1 MAHRSFTEVFDDHLR
16 LSEMGDFENDLRRN
30 FSIDIIV
37 LMENRIYRGHEEVR
51 ELARRLLRELPN
63 GKYQNNMILLD
74 KELGMLEWTAKSDK
88 TEVLDGVDSYLFRDG
103 KIIAQT
109 IHYTVT
115 HTSSPRP
122 TSVLDASPADHVTKE
137 HGMDNSSL

>member
-1 MAHRSFTEVFDDHLR
+1 MKNKTILESVDRSFREVFEDHLR
-16 LSEMGDFENDLRRN
+16 LSEMGDFETDLRRN

-37 LMENRIYRGHEEVR
+37 LMENKVYRGHEAVR
-51 ELARRLLRELPN
+51 GLAKRLLRELPD

-74 KELGMLEWTAKSDK
+74 EEIGMLEWKAQSKK
-88 TEVLDGVDSYLFRDG
+88 AEVLDGVDSYLFRDG

-115 HTSSPRP
+115 LIR
-122 TSVLDASPADHVTKE
+122 KE
-137 HGMDNSSL
+137 

>member
-1 MAHRSFTEVFDDHLR
+1 
-16 LSEMGDFENDLRRN
+16 MGDFENDLRRN
-30 FSIDIIV
+30 FSVDIIV
-37 LMENRIYRGHEEVR
+37 LMENNIYRGHEEVR
-51 ELARRLLRELPN
+51 GLARRLLRELPN

-74 KELGMLEWTAKSDK
+74 KEIGMLEWTAKSDN

-115 HTSSPRP
+115 RTSLPRP
-122 TSVLDASPADHVTKE
+122 ANVLDASPADHVTTE
-137 HGMDNSSL
+137 HVMDNSSL

>member
-1 MAHRSFTEVFDDHLR
+1 MENKPILERVDRSFREVFEDHLR
-16 LSEMGDFENDLRRN
+16 LSEIGDFEADLRRN

-37 LMENRIYRGHEEVR
+37 LMENKVYRGHEDVR
-51 ELARRLLRELPN
+51 GLAERLLRELPN

-74 KELGMLEWTAKSDK
+74 EEIGMLEWKAQSDK
-88 TEVLDGVDSYLFRDG
+88 AEVLDGVDSYLFRDG

-115 HTSSPRP
+115 TIRN
-122 TSVLDASPADHVTKE
+122 E
-137 HGMDNSSL
+137 